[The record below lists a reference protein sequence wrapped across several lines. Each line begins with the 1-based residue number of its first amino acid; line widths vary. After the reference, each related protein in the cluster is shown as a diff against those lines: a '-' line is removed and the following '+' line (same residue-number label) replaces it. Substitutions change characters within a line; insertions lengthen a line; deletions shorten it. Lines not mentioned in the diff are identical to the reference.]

1 MTVYSSRRNIKRD
14 RYCKRVII
22 IWRLRY
28 RNTRVFFFSS
38 FTFLHPLLFPAI
50 VSLYRSLSSCRADQ
64 PSTSSRVSKYYSRNI
79 REVYLYCTFI
89 YFFRIGGSAMSLW
102 KHGSLPFPART
113 TPVTRGT
120 RYSRRRWRNPIFASG
135 STLLSATCWP
145 RAETGVLVRE
155 RNSISRRACL
165 FSRTNEIRVDRMR
178 ENEREKTI

>member
-1 MTVYSSRRNIKRD
+1 M
-14 RYCKRVII
+14 
-22 IWRLRY
+22 
-28 RNTRVFFFSS
+28 FFFSS
-38 FTFLHPLLFPAI
+38 FTFLHPPSPSFLESSLFI
-50 VSLYRSLSSCRADQ
+50 DLSHLVERTNLQRRREC
-64 PSTSSRVSKYYSRNI
+64 PSII
-79 REVYLYCTFI
+79 REIFEKYYLYCTFI

-102 KHGSLPFPART
+102 KHGSLPFPAQT